1 MTRCQDGVEE
11 DSATDAGMG
20 ANYQGI
26 ESGGDEE
33 MVVFFGAADPRAIED
48 RKRLKFSKK
57 QVLGLLEEDVAIR
70 S

>member
-1 MTRCQDGVEE
+1 MVLRRILQ
-11 DSATDAGMG
+11 AGMG

-33 MVVFFGAADPRAIED
+33 KVVFFGAADPRAIED